1 MKASFFT
8 LKIRIIIVLTT
19 ILFINSCK
27 NNTVE
32 FKYTDK
38 EDLFLCES
46 VNMALIKEALYSF
59 EEDIKNNYPFK
70 RPYSTLN
77 GYATYWSTMTSDRL
91 PKKEAI
97 SAHTLALFKLLKEDK
112 ELWNTSGD
120 KITLNYNGKLMQCIG
135 ENLKD
140 EGFKITFNALLET
153 NSFKSKLFAP
163 IINRKV
169 SKIVNDKTLAT
180 YIALDLF
187 YAKLFEMDFT
197 EIE

>member
-38 EDLFLCES
+38 EDLFLCDY
-46 VNMALIKEALYSF
+46 NNLDLIKEALYSF
-59 EEDIKNNYPFK
+59 EEDIKNNYSIKEP
-70 RPYSTLN
+70 PTLLK
-77 GYATYWSTMTSDRL
+77 GYASYWRIMTSDQL

-120 KITLNYNGKLMQCIG
+120 KVTLNYNNKLMQCIG

-169 SKIVNDKTLAT
+169 SKITNDKTLAT